1 VEFGRITDAT
11 SFKYASH
18 APPTKTADAENDGS
32 DTSTST
38 TDTEEGAR
46 PEGGGEPA
54 GKSKHGTTAELDYGS
69 IGGLKREI
77 DAVREVVELA
87 VNSPKLFTEYG
98 TPPASR
104 LPLLAPPA
112 SFLANECYPRSMQG
126 SPRPRAFCCT
136 ARRERGKR

>member
-1 VEFGRITDAT
+1 MEFGRITDAT

-18 APPTKTADAENDGS
+18 APPTKAADAENDGS